1 MKIEREYIGGRE
13 KIANFYKLLYF
24 PRIVTTHQYFAA
36 LLLCLA
42 PAFAAADQTEWLV
55 APYGWLPTVSVD
67 QTFDDGSGG
76 GTGGGGAEVLSK
88 IDFAVMLRAEAARG
102 HWGAML
108 DYIYV
113 SLADQ
118 TTYSPLPA
126 INIVI
131 DGDLDLEVL
140 ELGGYYRL
148 SGESRGLDLML
159 GLRRIDIDLGLVL
172 NRQDQPPRPLQ
183 LAAAIDDAFIG
194 ARYLLPLGERWNAT
208 LRADYGF
215 GDSDGTLNVI
225 AGIGVRFS
233 ETFGMNVGYR
243 HANIEFEQELEGEQ
257 EETDLSLSGPFVGLL
272 FRF

>member
-76 GTGGGGAEVLSK
+76 GAGGGGAEVLSK

-108 DYIYV
+108 DYIFV

>member
-1 MKIEREYIGGRE
+1 LKIEREYIGGRE

-76 GTGGGGAEVLSK
+76 GAGGGGAEVLSK

-140 ELGGYYRL
+140 ESTWASSSIGRT
-148 SGESRGLDLML
+148 SRRGPCS
-159 GLRRIDIDLGLVL
+159 LRRQSMTHSSAHVTCCRWVKDGMPPCALTTALVI
-172 NRQDQPPRPLQ
+172 R
-183 LAAAIDDAFIG
+183 
-194 ARYLLPLGERWNAT
+194 T
-208 LRADYGF
+208 
-215 GDSDGTLNVI
+215 
-225 AGIGVRFS
+225 
-233 ETFGMNVGYR
+233 
-243 HANIEFEQELEGEQ
+243 EL
-257 EETDLSLSGPFVGLL
+257 
-272 FRF
+272 